1 MKRFLL
7 CLFVLFAVK
16 VFAADDHGVYPSHW
30 WVNMKNAKLQLMVYR
45 PDVGEYNKAI
55 ITHAGVTVERVT
67 KAESKNYL
75 FIDLRIASTS
85 KSGTFNIK
93 LTGGGSPVDIS
104 YQLKPRRPGN
114 GTAFAKGV
122 NSTDFVYLLMPDR
135 FSNGDPSNDRIV
147 GMRDQSLNRD
157 SIFLRHGGD
166 IQGIINHLDYLQDLG
181 VTTVWPT
188 PVLENDM
195 PNRTEHGYA
204 MTNHYRVDPRLGG
217 NEAYKRLSDA
227 LHARG
232 MKLIQDAV
240 YNHCGRFNFFI
251 QDLPMKDW
259 VHQWP
264 SYTNTTYKD
273 QPLFDNYA
281 SVADQKKML
290 DGWFTPMMPDLNQ
303 NNPFVAN
310 FLIQH
315 AIWCVEEFGVD
326 GWRIDTYI
334 YNDLEFMNRCNQAL
348 MNEYPKIGLFG
359 ETWVHGTTNQAF
371 FAENTLNTKFKS
383 NLPGVTDFQLN
394 LYGINPALT
403 QSFGW
408 TDGVNK
414 LYQTLSND
422 VLYKDPSKNVIFLD
436 NHDMTRFLSQMNE
449 DVDKLKM
456 GIAWLLTYRGIP
468 QFYYGTE
475 VLMKGIS
482 NPDGWVRLDF
492 PGGWNGDPQ
501 NKFTAQGRSQKE
513 NEVFD
518 YTRRFANFRK
528 NSSAIKTGKT
538 MQFLPENGVYVY
550 FRYDNNQTVMCVMNQ
565 NNDPATINLS
575 RFSERIKNFTKAH
588 DVATGVTFNLEPT
601 LTLGGKYVL
610 VMELKPP
617 SP

>member
-1 MKRFLL
+1 MKRLLPGFFLL
-7 CLFVLFAVK
+7 FVVQ
-16 VFAADDHGVYPSHW
+16 VFASDDHGVYPTHW
-30 WVNMKNAKLQLMVYR
+30 WVGMKNPKLQLMVYR
-45 PDVGEYNKAI
+45 PNVGDYTKAI
-55 ITHAGVTVERVT
+55 ITQAGITVEKLT
-67 KAESKNYL
+67 KVENRNYL
-75 FIDLRIASTS
+75 FIDLRISSTA
-85 KSGTFNIK
+85 KPGTFNIK
-93 LTGGGSPVDIS
+93 LTGGGDPIDIP
-104 YQLKPRRPGN
+104 YQLKTRRAGN

-122 NSTDFVYLLMPDR
+122 NSSDFIYMLMPDR
-135 FSNGDPSNDRIV
+135 FSNGDLANDRIP

-166 IQGIINHLDYLQDLG
+166 ISGIINHLDYLQELG
-181 VTTVWPT
+181 VTTLWPT
-188 PVLENDM
+188 PVFENDM

-204 MTNHYRVDPRLGG
+204 ITNHYRVDPRLGG
-217 NEAYKRLSDA
+217 DAHYKRLSDS

-240 YNHCGRFNFFI
+240 YNHCGFYNFFI
-251 QDLPMKDW
+251 QDMPMKDW

-264 SYTNTTYKD
+264 AYTNTTYKD
-273 QPLFDNYA
+273 QPLFDKYA
-281 SVADQKKML
+281 SAYDQKKML
-290 DGWFTPMMPDLNQ
+290 DGWFTRMMPDLNQ
-303 NNPFVAN
+303 SNPFVAN
-310 FLIQH
+310 FLIQN

-348 MNEYPKIGLFG
+348 VNEYPKMTMFG

-371 FAENTLNTKFKS
+371 FAENTMNTKFKS
-383 NLPGVTDFQLN
+383 NLQGVTDFQLN

-403 QSFGW
+403 QDFGW
-408 TDGVNK
+408 TEGVNK

-422 VLYKDPSKNVIFLD
+422 ILYKDPLRNVIFLD

-468 QFYYGTE
+468 QMYYGTE

-501 NKFTAQGRSQKE
+501 NKFTSQGRNEKE

-528 NSSAIKTGKT
+528 ASSALKTGNT
-538 MQFLPENGVYVY
+538 MQYLPENGVYVY
-550 FRYDNNQTVMCVMNQ
+550 FRYDNKQTVMCVMNQ
-565 NNDPATINLS
+565 NTDPKTIDLS
-575 RFSERIKNFTKAH
+575 RFSERIKDFTKAF
-588 DVATGVTFNLEPT
+588 DVATGVTFNLEPK

-610 VMELKPP
+610 VMELRK
-617 SP
+617 

>member
-1 MKRFLL
+1 MKRFVFGI
-7 CLFVLFAVK
+7 CLIISVSAM
-16 VFAADDHGVYPSHW
+16 ADDAIGLYPTHW
-30 WVNMKNAKLQLMVYR
+30 WVNMKNPRLQLMVHAT
-45 PDVGEYNKAI
+45 DVGNQTSASISY
-55 ITHAGVTVERVT
+55 AGVSVIKVNRVEN
-67 KAESKNYL
+67 KNYL
-75 FIDLRIASTS
+75 FIDINIASTA
-85 KSGTFNIK
+85 KPGTFKIK
-93 LTGGGSPVDIS
+93 LSGGVAPQEIS
-104 YQLKPRRPGN
+104 YELKPRRKGK
-114 GTAFAKGV
+114 GTSYAQGV
-122 NSTDFVYLLMPDR
+122 NSSDFIYLLMPDR
-135 FSNGDPSNDRIV
+135 FSNGDETNDKV
-147 GMRDQSLNRD
+147 PGMRDQSLNRD

-166 IQGIINHLDYLQDLG
+166 IAGIINHLGYLQDLG

-204 MTNHYRVDPRLGG
+204 ITNHYRVDPRLGG
-217 NEAYKRLSDA
+217 DEMYKRLSDS

-240 YNHCGRFNFFI
+240 YNHCGLFNFFI
-251 QDLPMKDW
+251 QDMPMKDW

-273 QPLFDNYA
+273 QPLFDKYA
-281 SVADQKKML
+281 SAYDQKRML

-303 NNPFVAN
+303 TNPYVAN
-310 FLIQH
+310 FLIQN
-315 AIWCVEEFGVD
+315 AIWSVEEFGVD

-334 YNDLEFMNRCNQAL
+334 YNDLDFMNRCNKAL
-348 MNEYPKIGLFG
+348 TDEFPKMSMFG
-359 ETWVHGTTNQAF
+359 ETWVHGTANQAF
-371 FAENTLNTKFKS
+371 FAENTMNTKFKS
-383 NLPGVTDFQLN
+383 NLQGVTDFQLN

-403 QSFGW
+403 QNFGW

-422 VLYKDPSKNVIFLD
+422 FLYKDPTRNVIFLD
-436 NHDMTRFLSQMNE
+436 NHDMTRFFSQMGE
-449 DVDKLKM
+449 DVDRLKM

-468 QFYYGTE
+468 EMYYGTE

-492 PGGWNGDPQ
+492 PGGWNGDAL
-501 NKFTAQGRSQKE
+501 NRFMKEGRSDRE
-513 NEVFD
+513 NAVFD

-528 NSSAIKTGKT
+528 NSSAIKTGNT
-538 MQFLPENGVYVY
+538 MQYLPENGVYVY

-565 NNDPATINLS
+565 NNNAATIDLS
-575 RFSERIKNFTKAH
+575 RYSERIKDYKKAF

-610 VMELKPP
+610 VMELKK
-617 SP
+617 

>member
-1 MKRFLL
+1 MKRLLPGFFLL
-7 CLFVLFAVK
+7 FVVQVLAS
-16 VFAADDHGVYPSHW
+16 DDHGVYPTHW
-30 WVNMKNAKLQLMVYR
+30 WVGMKNPKLQLMVYR
-45 PDVGEYNKAI
+45 PNVGNYNKAM
-55 ITHAGVTVERVT
+55 ITQEGITVEKLT
-67 KAESKNYL
+67 KVENRNYL
-75 FIDLRIASTS
+75 FIDLRISSTA
-85 KSGTFNIK
+85 KPGTFNIK
-93 LTGGGSPVDIS
+93 LTGGGDPIDIS
-104 YQLKPRRPGN
+104 YQLKTRRAGN

-122 NSTDFVYLLMPDR
+122 NSSDFIYMLMPDR
-135 FSNGDPSNDRIV
+135 FSNGDLANDRIP
-147 GMRDQSLNRD
+147 GLRDQSLNRD

-166 IQGIINHLDYLQDLG
+166 ISGIINHLDYLQELG
-181 VTTVWPT
+181 VTTLWPT
-188 PVLENDM
+188 PVFENDM

-204 MTNHYRVDPRLGG
+204 ITNHYRVDPRLGG
-217 NEAYKRLSDA
+217 DANYKRLSDS

-240 YNHCGRFNFFI
+240 YNHCGFYNFFI
-251 QDLPMKDW
+251 QDMPMKDW

-273 QPLFDNYA
+273 QPLFDKYA
-281 SVADQKKML
+281 SAYDQKKML
-290 DGWFTPMMPDLNQ
+290 DGWFTRMMPDLNQ
-303 NNPFVAN
+303 SNPFVAN
-310 FLIQH
+310 FLIQN

-334 YNDLEFMNRCNQAL
+334 YNDLEFMNHCNQAL
-348 MNEYPKIGLFG
+348 VNEYPKMTMFG

-371 FAENTLNTKFKS
+371 FAENTMNTKFKS
-383 NLPGVTDFQLN
+383 NLQGVTDFQLN

-403 QSFGW
+403 QNFGW
-408 TDGVNK
+408 TEGVNK

-422 VLYKDPSKNVIFLD
+422 ILYKDPMRNVIFLD
-436 NHDMTRFLSQMNE
+436 NHDMSRFLSQMNE

-468 QFYYGTE
+468 QMYYGTE

-501 NKFTAQGRSQKE
+501 NKFTSQGRNEKE

-528 NSSAIKTGKT
+528 ASTAIKTGNT
-538 MQFLPENGVYVY
+538 MQYLPENGVYVY
-550 FRYDNNQTVMCVMNQ
+550 FRYDNKQTVMCVMNQ
-565 NNDPATINLS
+565 NTNPATIDMS
-575 RFSERIKNFTKAH
+575 RFSERIKDFTKAF
-588 DVATGVTFNLEPT
+588 DVATGVTFNLEPK

-610 VMELKPP
+610 VMELRK
-617 SP
+617 